1 MNPTDI
7 LSLLKC
13 SLLYLIYFNFWKEPW
28 QRHIIGE
35 LIVLQFVYYFI
46 SLLLSLDNIS
56 LETTALHS
64 GNEPF
69 KETLG
74 WETKGTQA
82 KSRVQMFSDQN

>member
-1 MNPTDI
+1 M
-7 LSLLKC
+7 
-13 SLLYLIYFNFWKEPW
+13 
-28 QRHIIGE
+28 
-35 LIVLQFVYYFI
+35 LQFVYYFK